1 MEKPQKIFHV
11 ISFTQEYI
19 EAWTQRMEEDNI
31 LSKMTR
37 PELIEYR
44 KKNPFVPDFKWY
56 IGKAYRG
63 CWLDKDEIIQLIK
76 DNSGNFSEYYYKYLL
91 IETRIIGELDD
102 WHGSGDDCE
111 SWFELNYIPEND
123 SYVYESIKKPECFIV
138 TTSFT

>member
-1 MEKPQKIFHV
+1 MTTPKKIFHV

-44 KKNPFVPDFKWY
+44 KINPYIPDMKLY
-56 IGKAYRG
+56 MGKAYRG
-63 CWLDKDEIIQLIK
+63 CWLDKDHLIELIK
-76 DNSGNFSEYYYKYLL
+76 DNPSCFSEYYYKYLL

-111 SWFELNYIPEND
+111 SWFELKYTPE
-123 SYVYESIKKPECFIV
+123 YGCHVYESIKKPECFIG